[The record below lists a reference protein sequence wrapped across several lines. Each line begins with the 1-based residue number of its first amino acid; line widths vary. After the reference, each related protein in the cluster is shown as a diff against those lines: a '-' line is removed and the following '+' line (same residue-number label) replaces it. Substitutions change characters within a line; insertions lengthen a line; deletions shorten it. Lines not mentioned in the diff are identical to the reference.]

1 MKVTII
7 GRGNIGGGLAQRLA
21 ARHDVTTL
29 GRDGGDASDADVVV
43 LAVPGDSIAEAL
55 ARVRGVEGKVVVDT
69 TNPMRGR
76 PDGFESLADQVKSL
90 TGGPVAKAFNTNF
103 ARLYDRLDDAAVR
116 PSNFWCGDEEAR
128 AATEELSRDAGYE
141 PVCAGG
147 LEQARMLEDVVAG
160 LQMPVAR
167 AGRGPFFYRIF
178 WPDES

>member
-7 GRGNIGGGLAQRLA
+7 GRGNIGGGLAQRLDE
-21 ARHDVTTL
+21 RHDVTTL
-29 GRDGGDASDADVVV
+29 GRDGGDASHADVVV
-43 LAVPGDSIAEAL
+43 LAVPGDSIADAL
-55 ARVRGVEGKVVVDT
+55 GGVSGVEGKVVIDT
-69 TNPMRGR
+69 TNPMGGR
-76 PDGFESLADQVKSL
+76 PEGFESLADQVKSL

-103 ARLYDRLDDAAVR
+103 ARLYDRLDDTSVR

-128 AATEELSRDAGYE
+128 AATEELSRDAGYG

-160 LQMPVAR
+160 LEMPVAR

-178 WPDES
+178 WPDEG